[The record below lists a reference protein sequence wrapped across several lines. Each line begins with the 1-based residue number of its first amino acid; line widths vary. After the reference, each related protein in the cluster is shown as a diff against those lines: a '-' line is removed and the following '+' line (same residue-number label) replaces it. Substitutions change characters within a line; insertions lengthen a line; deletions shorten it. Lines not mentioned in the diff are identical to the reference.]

1 MKRSARAFGLL
12 CFFLLS
18 FSYAVRSD
26 NQTESTT
33 ASQSRRSFFPFFKK
47 PAAASQKPADGVPVH
62 TEAPV
67 LVSASRLPSFKQKPE
82 DFPANLSIKSSRD
95 VTAAHPAAFQDI
107 VKDLEGIHIFDQTG
121 NGFDEVFT
129 LRGFVEGGDTV
140 FLLDGVRVNE
150 VDGFSVLL
158 PLIRTNNVESVEI
171 ARGSSSAIYGTGAFA
186 GVVNIKTKQA
196 SKKPFS
202 FFGGN
207 DWTSFRGVR
216 FYNGV
221 SGTLEDGLSGVGGKM
236 TYYFNMSRD
245 QKRGFRSNGEYRDT
259 SLDFKV
265 GYELPDDEG
274 GIRFGL
280 KTVDDAIS
288 NPGALTLAEYQN
300 DYSQSQQLLDGRKM
314 ENKILYVNVNKWFLD
329 HRLNA
334 SLQSSVR
341 RRTSRFYTT
350 SRTFT
355 DFTDGFNP
363 DTDLV
368 TTRSHEKNYIG
379 QLAYQDSWKWL
390 RSESLGGLEFTRGMS
405 HDKRQDAF
413 RGNVVER
420 TAVETLRS
428 GETSAFGIFGHERV
442 HLGEKLTGEFGIR
455 GSYHWVAIVDDRLNG
470 HANDFNRHWRDLSLS
485 TGAVAKP
492 FRWWHFFFGYS
503 QAFRVPQ
510 FSDINSFGG
519 DASANLSPET
529 AETFEVGTRLMH
541 RDAYKVKLSYF
552 EIITHDEIFFDSSAT
567 STTNQFGRNINIG
580 RSRRNGVEL
589 RVDAQLLKELAAYG
603 TYTLTRAIV
612 RETVPDPD
620 TSAVSFAH
628 RFIGQVPENRYTFGL
643 DAQPL
648 KRLGAPYDGFRV
660 LLNAIFVGRQHVQS
674 FESTGT
680 SFVTGNNLLNQLGG
694 MIKPYNVWDL
704 KLSYEW
710 RSKEIFLKVN
720 NLFDQRYYPR
730 AVISSTF
737 GTASVPVAGDYLFVT
752 PGAPREFVV
761 GLRYEFG

>member
-1 MKRSARAFGLL
+1 MRQCIFAGFCLLFAFG
-12 CFFLLS
+12 FNPPV
-18 FSYAVRSD
+18 FSETSSD
-26 NQTESTT
+26 
-33 ASQSRRSFFPFFKK
+33 
-47 PAAASQKPADGVPVH
+47 VH
-62 TEAPV
+62 THKPV
-67 LVSASRLPSFKQKPE
+67 LVTASRLPSFMRKLE
-82 DFPANLSIKSSRD
+82 DHPANISLKTPHA
-95 VTAAHPAAFQDI
+95 VEAAHPASFQDI
-107 VKDLEGIHIFDQTG
+107 VKDLEGVNIFDQTG
-121 NGFDEVFT
+121 NGFDETFT
-129 LRGFVEGGDTV
+129 MRGFVEGSDTV

-150 VDGFSVLL
+150 VDGFSALL
-158 PLIRTNNVESVEI
+158 PLIRMDNVESVEV

-186 GVVNIKTKQA
+186 GVVNIKTREA

-202 FFGGN
+202 VFGGT
-207 DWTSFRGVR
+207 DWSSFRGIH

-221 SGTLEDGLSGVGGKM
+221 SGTVRDKWSGLGGAW
-236 TYYFNMSRD
+236 TYYFNVGRD
-245 QKRGFRSNGEYRDT
+245 QKRGFRSNGEFRDT
-259 SLDFKV
+259 SIDFKT
-265 GYELPDDEG
+265 GYELPEDAG

-288 NPGALTLAEYQN
+288 NPGALTLEEYKD
-300 DYSQSQQLLDGRKM
+300 DYSQSLQLLDGRKM
-314 ENKILYVNVNKWFLD
+314 DNKILYFNINKRFLD

-334 SLQSSVR
+334 SLQGSIR
-341 RRTSRFYTT
+341 RRTSRFHTT

-368 TTRSHEKNYIG
+368 TTRSRERNYIG
-379 QLAYQDSWKWL
+379 QLTYEDSWKWL
-390 RSESLGGLEFTRGMS
+390 RSESLAGIEFTRGMS

-413 RGNVVER
+413 RGNVVES

-428 GETSAFGIFGHERV
+428 GETSALGIFGHERI
-442 HLGEKLTGEFGIR
+442 HLGEKITGEFGIR
-455 GSYHWVAIVDDRLNG
+455 GSYHWVAIVDERFNG
-470 HANDFNRHWRDLSLS
+470 HANDFNRRWRDLSLS
-485 TGAVAKP
+485 TGTVLKP
-492 FRWWHFFFGYS
+492 IGWGHFFFGYS

-529 AETFEVGTRLMH
+529 AETFEIGTRLINKDSH
-541 RDAYKVKLSYF
+541 RVKLSYF

-567 STTNQFGRNINIG
+567 SATNQFGRNVNIG

-589 RVDAQLLKELAAYG
+589 RIDTQPLKELAAYG

-612 RETVPDPD
+612 RESDADAD
-620 TSAVSFAH
+620 TSSAPFAN
-628 RFIGQVPENRYTFGL
+628 RFIGQVPENRWTLGL
-643 DAQPL
+643 DTQPL
-648 KRLGAPYDGFRV
+648 KRFGSPYDGFRI

-694 MIKPYNVWDL
+694 VIRPYNVWDL

-710 RSKEIFLKVN
+710 RSKEIFFKIN

-737 GTASVPVAGDYLFVT
+737 GTASTPVAGDYLFVT
-752 PGAPREFVV
+752 PGAPREFIIGV
-761 GLRYEFG
+761 RYEF